1 MTADRFGELLKKPA
15 LLSGQNA
22 TELEVLIA
30 SHPWSGPLRV
40 LRYQKALLDN
50 NEEDIR
56 IWEGRAAPFL
66 NRSSLI
72 QQRNSLLKANPARA
86 NQHFGFL
93 AEEHSTAESKASPDE
108 AEKSL
113 SEIEAERRTKPSP
126 YTYDLD
132 CVVSVVETVDWYL
145 HRHGLIMEYG
155 RPKPAPKES
164 FRSYNEWKRKKAK
177 TSWRDL
183 LLLSTDKKQSSKKA
197 RKESSKLSDKAPEIA
212 SETLAE
218 ILALQGHA
226 DKAISMYETLTLRYP
241 EKRATFAALI
251 DALQQEKA

>member
-1 MTADRFGELLKKPA
+1 MTAERFGELLKKPA

-30 SHPWSGPLRV
+30 SYPWCGPLRV
-40 LRYQKALLDN
+40 LRYQKALLDE
-50 NEEDIR
+50 NEGDIR
-56 IWEGRAAPFL
+56 IWSSRVAPFIG
-66 NRSSLI
+66 RGDI
-72 QQRNSLLKANPARA
+72 ALKREQLVNANPARA

-93 AEEHSTAESKASPDE
+93 KEDEEIKSPELAVVNAPETEENQELTWNIFDF
-108 AEKSL
+108 
-113 SEIEAERRTKPSP
+113 
-126 YTYDLD
+126 DLT
-132 CVVSVVETVDWYL
+132 VVASVVETVDWYL

-155 RPKPAPKES
+155 RPKPSPKES

-183 LLLSTDKKQSSKKA
+183 LLLSTDKKQSAKKS
-197 RKESSKLSDKAPEIA
+197 RKSDSETGEESLDIA

-218 ILALQGHA
+218 ILALQGHN
-226 DKAISMYETLTLRYP
+226 DKAIKMYETLALRYP

-251 DALQQEKA
+251 DALQQENA